1 VRARLSSLSAN
12 WKALTVLQRDGWN
25 DLASQ
30 LPITDALGQTIYVSG
45 FQRYVGTNL
54 IRLND
59 GLAQIADAPA
69 LPAPTAVP
77 VFTLV
82 ADTTGVLTVTYTGAV
97 TGELASVFA
106 TGQHSVGRNYV
117 SDFRWMVVGTLN
129 STPAPITAGSAWVA
143 KFGTPLEGN
152 QIAARVDRASEDGL
166 LLSRHV
172 LRTTIIEP

>member
-1 VRARLSSLSAN
+1 
-12 WKALTVLQRDGWN
+12 
-25 DLASQ
+25 
-30 LPITDALGQTIYVSG
+30 
-45 FQRYVGTNL
+45 
-54 IRLND
+54 
-59 GLAQIADAPA
+59 
-69 LPAPTAVP
+69 
-77 VFTLV
+77 
-82 ADTTGVLTVTYTGAV
+82 
-97 TGELASVFA
+97 VFA